1 MRRVAALGLALFL
14 AAALSPRPAAA
25 YRPFD
30 GTDAAVADPG
40 EAEIELGP
48 VGFRRDGAE
57 RTLIAPAAVLNLGV
71 ARGWEAVLEGQGET
85 PISREPR
92 RSSLAGTGLFLKG
105 MLRPG
110 SLQEKPGPSVATEF
124 GVLLAGINTEPGVG
138 ASAAAILSQRW
149 PWGTVHLNAQ
159 GALARDRHADLF
171 LGAIVEG
178 PYDWPVR
185 PVAEVFHEREF
196 GVERVFS
203 GLVGAI
209 WQVRD
214 ALAFDAGLRA
224 ARVNDHTLGE
234 LRLGV
239 TFAFPVW

>member
-92 RSSLAGTGLFLKG
+92 RSSLAGTGLFLK
-105 MLRPG
+105 
-110 SLQEKPGPSVATEF
+110 